1 MFTLVENVSQGPIRA
16 ALRNQKLMWAACGC
30 GSHGVPQGRGRN
42 RSRSRNTRATATG
55 TGTSETPKCSSESA
69 HSNPGISSGC
79 FCRLRSLQST
89 TATNAT
95 RNECTS
101 RRKVN
106 ERERVE
112 DEESIVEK
120 QSWKLQLLTRV
131 ESSRVQSRQMTA
143 AQQFGDPPS
152 SHYEYRYSPPVSPRS
167 QPHGYKRKAS
177 TQEDDLE
184 SQSLISNSFKKLRL
198 SKSARTATTT
208 TATARDHVLNTVS
221 DNAKRPSATVI
232 SPVGVSCRAAIPV
245 TSPSDPQ
252 SALLSHARHDE
263 EDFMPI
269 DETAD
274 RIWVHDLDAEI
285 AEIEAD
291 EARERERIQLSLSE
305 AGSQYAKIPDH
316 LLKLNNQA
324 DPPASNMQMV
334 LYRDPISLSVPEE
347 NDAVRK
353 TVAEARRRMRENQ
366 LGQSGKVLPPV
377 SGPEMAY
384 FLDRMQQ
391 PSTADGDI
399 DMDLD

>member
-1 MFTLVENVSQGPIRA
+1 MEI
-16 ALRNQKLMWAACGC
+16 
-30 GSHGVPQGRGRN
+30 
-42 RSRSRNTRATATG
+42 TATY
-55 TGTSETPKCSSESA
+55 P
-69 HSNPGISSGC
+69 I
-79 FCRLRSLQST
+79 
-89 TATNAT
+89 
-95 RNECTS
+95 
-101 RRKVN
+101 
-106 ERERVE
+106 
-112 DEESIVEK
+112 
-120 QSWKLQLLTRV
+120 RV
-131 ESSRVQSRQMTA
+131 ESSPVQSRQMTA

-208 TATARDHVLNTVS
+208 TTARDHVLNTVS

-232 SPVGVSCRAAIPV
+232 SPVGVSCRAAIPA

-252 SALLSHARHDE
+252 SALLSHAAPYTNHARHDE

-353 TVAEARRRMRENQ
+353 TVVEARRRMRENQ
-366 LGQSGKVLPPV
+366 LEQSGKVLPPV

-384 FLDRMQQ
+384 SLDRMQQ
-391 PSTADGDI
+391 PSTADGDM